1 MWSLDSETAVIA
13 QQIADLDVSLV
24 HHCIFPVCDLY
35 NPWSFLQVTIVESL
49 INIGRNQQAFSFFSM
64 IADKIGDDEK
74 TKKSDSH
81 NSIRGTR
88 CTHLT
93 HGYYESDEH
102 GNDVHIDFED
112 AVGDLTVII
121 KSAVRAQKLAVSG
134 SLTIILVG

>member
-1 MWSLDSETAVIA
+1 
-13 QQIADLDVSLV
+13 
-24 HHCIFPVCDLY
+24 
-35 NPWSFLQVTIVESL
+35 
-49 INIGRNQQAFSFFSM
+49 
-64 IADKIGDDEK
+64 
-74 TKKSDSH
+74 
-81 NSIRGTR
+81 
-88 CTHLT
+88 LT